1 MNTGGHLHP
10 KYVSIKPVAQEG
22 HIELGIDFVAPE
34 IGCKDPIV
42 I

>member
-1 MNTGGHLHP
+1 MPLSNA
-10 KYVSIKPVAQEG
+10 AQEG
-22 HIELGIDFVAPE
+22 HIELGIDFVALE